1 MMDMDAF
8 NNWLQCYYQDG
19 MNNLVD
25 HNGRTI
31 WFKGP
36 AGPLKPTNAKSRG
49 MKTKKRKSKTDD
61 KDVHCVSG
69 NLEDH
74 ESEENSKLKTKK
86 TKTTKEI
93 LKQDH
98 DYTTNGKN
106 SKSSKKASTTT
117 RKKKPFEYEEQN
129 SKTNSTRTS
138 TRTRKSVDYSD
149 EK

>member
-69 NLEDH
+69 NLDE
-74 ESEENSKLKTKK
+74 ESEENSKSKTKK
-86 TKTTKEI
+86 KKTTKEI
-93 LKQDH
+93 IKKEH
-98 DYTTNGKN
+98 DYTNGKN
-106 SKSSKKASTTT
+106 SNSSQKTNG

-129 SKTNSTRTS
+129 GKTKSARTS
-138 TRTRKSVDYSD
+138 RRTRKSVDYSE